1 MSSAWAIAAVIMS
14 LMPRTGESRAAYLGS
29 AIAQVANGDADRGAV
44 LAVTL
49 IREGGLDVRVERC
62 AIEGIDGLGSFGLN
76 PKGWG
81 RRVACGPLAGQ
92 AQTAMRALELAGWP
106 DSHGRAFRGYLGAA
120 SERYHEVRS
129 RLQLYSTVREMLACA
144 CSR

>member
-1 MSSAWAIAAVIMS
+1 MTAWLIATVLLSLAPQTSSA
-14 LMPRTGESRAAYLGS
+14 RATYLGS
-29 AIAQVANGDADRGAV
+29 TIAEVANGDVDRGAV
-44 LAVTL
+44 LTVTL
-49 IREGGLDVRVERC
+49 VREGGLDVRVERC
-62 AIEGIDGLGSFGLN
+62 AIEGIEGLGGFGLN

-81 RRVACGPLAGQ
+81 RRVACGPLSAQ

-106 DSHGRAFRGYLGAA
+106 ENHGRAFRGYLGAG

-129 RLQLYSTVREMLACA
+129 RLALYASVHQMLSCA